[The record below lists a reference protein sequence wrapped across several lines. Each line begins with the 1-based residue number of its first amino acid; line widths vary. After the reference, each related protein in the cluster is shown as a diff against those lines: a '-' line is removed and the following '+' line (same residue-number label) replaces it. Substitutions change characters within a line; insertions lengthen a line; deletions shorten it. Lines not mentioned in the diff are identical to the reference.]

1 MQKVRWALADRR
13 RGYYNA
19 GERGHQPVQS
29 NLWKGLRT
37 LEKAVFYREWLPLPK
52 AEFNIL
58 AMLAEQGGLFSGN
71 YSDMCGYLG
80 VTSQSNNRQTLRAA
94 VESLARTGFIT
105 HESRGRTQILKV
117 VPKATEIPLPRS
129 WVQSVIHH
137 DYSSESVAFAQILK
151 VCAWIAWNEMPIIT
165 NDMIAADLS
174 ISTSTV
180 VSAKNV
186 LEREYENITKK
197 RISEKVGEN
206 FFRNLGQELRMNAW
220 WTDI

>member
-1 MQKVRWALADRR
+1 M
-13 RGYYNA
+13 
-19 GERGHQPVQS
+19 
-29 NLWKGLRT
+29 
-37 LEKAVFYREWLPLPK
+37 EKAIFYREWLSLPK

-58 AMLAEQGGLFSGN
+58 AMLAAEGGSFSGN
-71 YSDMCGYLG
+71 YSDICRYLG
-80 VTSQSNNRQTLRAA
+80 VTPQNRNRQVLQASIA
-94 VESLARTGFIT
+94 SLAVTGFVR
-105 HESRGRTQILKV
+105 HESRGRTQVLTVI
-117 VPKATEIPLPRS
+117 PKATEIILPRS